1 MARYSNSDYDEAE
14 GISAQMQEAASYA
27 EYLMEALQ
35 GTELE
40 GWTEDIQTLLEE
52 INTLHDKAEEILAV
66 QAEEIRQEDEW
77 HWYHR

>member
-1 MARYSNSDYDEAE
+1 MSRYTNSDYDEAE
-14 GISAQMQEAASYA
+14 GIAAQMEEAESYA
-27 EYLMEALQ
+27 ENLIEALQ

-40 GWTEDIQTLLEE
+40 GWDEDIQTLLEE
-52 INTLHDKAEEILAV
+52 IRNLKDKAEEILSV